1 MQIVIEKLE
10 RIKINDTSIFLDG
23 EFVMNWIFILLL
35 LLWVPNKSE
44 KITINQLKMMQN
56 DAKNVKE
63 IK

>member
-1 MQIVIEKLE
+1 MEQ
-10 RIKINDTSIFLDG
+10 IKINDTSIFLDG